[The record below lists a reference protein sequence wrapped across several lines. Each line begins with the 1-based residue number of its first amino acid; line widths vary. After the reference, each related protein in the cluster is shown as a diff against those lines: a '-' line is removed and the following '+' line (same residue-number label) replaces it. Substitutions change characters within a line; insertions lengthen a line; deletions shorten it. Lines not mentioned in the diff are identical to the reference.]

1 MKISNRTG
9 NILMLIVGAVWAIN
23 NVSAIVVSGYNPS
36 ESVNSAF
43 LAVIAYLFAVKEKK
57 DESKDKKG
65 EDKKGDDDSGD

>member
-23 NVSAIVVSGYNPS
+23 NIAAIAVEGYDPS

-43 LAVIAYLFAVKEKK
+43 LAVIAYLFAVKGK
-57 DESKDKKG
+57 DREGG
-65 EDKKGDDDSGD
+65 EEDDG